1 MSDAWFAGLAP
12 DDSGSDTVR
21 GGEASAPA
29 DWPAEAI
36 EAGFAADEDDYY
48 DRLRRA
54 TIDAASETVA
64 ERERAEDVQLAEA
77 VRAMNDVERTAN
89 ELAERVTAWANSHY
103 AEDGAGIDYARE
115 VARREAGDPVEE
127 RVISLAERVDD
138 LIRERDALGGFI
150 EARAPAV
157 VPNLA
162 DMAGPVLAAQL
173 IELAGGLDSLAK
185 KPAGTVQVLGAED
198 ALFAHLRGH
207 APSPKHGI
215 IYTHDAVRGTHPE
228 NRGSAARAVAGKL
241 AIAARV
247 DHYSGDPK
255 PELEAELAERIET
268 IQARTIDGD
277 GDSDGG
283 DGSSDDGDGVDSD
296 E

>member
-198 ALFAHLRGH
+198 ALFAHLAGR
-207 APSPKHGI
+207 APSPKHGA
-215 IYTHDAVRGTHPE
+215 IYTHEFVRGTRSE
-228 NRGSAARAVAGKL
+228 DRGSAARALGAKL
-241 AIAARV
+241 ALAARA
-247 DHYSGDPK
+247 DYYSGEYRSKLHED
-255 PELEAELAERIET
+255 LADRMAAIRERGA
-268 IQARTIDGD
+268 Q
-277 GDSDGG
+277 
-283 DGSSDDGDGVDSD
+283 
-296 E
+296 